1 MKRVSEYPDEFRDQ
15 RVVKLLLPLSLIR
28 QMDRLLLDGVGGFT
42 TRNEFV
48 REAIESY
55 MLELTHEPAPAE
67 PAEMR
72 ERRRQ
77 LRPVADAPA
86 EEAHADFAQDRPALA
101 VADTALAPL
110 PAEGSTIGGEVQVIA
125 EPLFGMHNRDY
136 PSLWAARRLA
146 AYLDEGAITL
156 EEFAE
161 RATEEAWTYAAE
173 LQALELELGMK
184 LTALFP
190 TNVDKRRAASG
201 AFRSF
206 AIGSVTV
213 AGTGVRADGPLFLW
227 RVIGV
232 EPRDEAVVV
241 GLRREGRDLLARLSG
256 LTVAQPHP
264 PEMARAFLAHLREH
278 ALPDYWGFEHVL
290 QTVAE
295 RPTRA
300 ELVDAFQQARP
311 DWRESVAAT
320 NAQGYVARARE
331 WGLIAPKVVEGCYE
345 LTDFG
350 LEVRRGGERE

>member
-1 MKRVSEYPDEFRDQ
+1 
-15 RVVKLLLPLSLIR
+15 VKLLLPLQVIR
-28 QMDRLLLDGVGGFT
+28 QMDHLLLDGIGGFT

-55 MLELTHEPAPAE
+55 MLELTHERAPAE
-67 PAEMR
+67 PAEV
-72 ERRRQ
+72 RRRR
-77 LRPVADAPA
+77 LRPVADDPSEAPRT
-86 EEAHADFAQDRPALA
+86 DQLQKPSLLA
-101 VADTALAPL
+101 VGDTALSTLAP
-110 PAEGSTIGGEVQVIA
+110 EGPTIDGEAHVVA

-146 AYLDEGAITL
+146 SFVEEEQTITFN
-156 EEFAE
+156 EFAE

-173 LQALELELGMK
+173 LRALEPELGIK

-190 TNVDKRRAASG
+190 TNVDKRTTASG

-206 AIGSVTV
+206 AIGSVSADE
-213 AGTGVRADGPLFLW
+213 AGMRADGPLFLW
-227 RVIGV
+227 RIIGV
-232 EPRDEAVVV
+232 EARDESVAV
-241 GLRREGRDLLARLSG
+241 GLRREGRDLLASLSG

-264 PEMARAFLAHLREH
+264 PELARAFLAHLRKH
-278 ALPDYWGFEHVL
+278 APPDYWGFDHVL

-300 ELVDAFQQARP
+300 DLVGAFQQARG

-331 WGLIAPKVVEGCYE
+331 WGLIAPKVVEGRYE

-350 LEVRRGGERE
+350 LEVQRGGGA

>member
-1 MKRVSEYPDEFRDQ
+1 MRRTKMYPDELKDQ
-15 RVVKLLLPLSLIR
+15 RVVKLLLPLQLIR
-28 QMDRLLLDGVGGFT
+28 QMDHLLLDGIGGFT

-72 ERRRQ
+72 QRRPR
-77 LRPVADAPA
+77 LRPVADAPPEVA
-86 EEAHADFAQDRPALA
+86 SALAKPALSI
-101 VADTALAPL
+101 ADTALTPL
-110 PAEGSTIGGEVQVIA
+110 AASGPTIDGEVQVVT

-146 AYLDEGAITL
+146 GYLEEGTAIGFD
-156 EEFAE
+156 EFAE
-161 RATEEAWTYAAE
+161 RATEEAWAYATE
-173 LQALELELGMK
+173 LQALELELGGK

-190 TNVDKRRAASG
+190 TNVDKRGAASG
-201 AFRSF
+201 AFRMF
-206 AIGSVTV
+206 AIGSVS
-213 AGTGVRADGPLFLW
+213 ASPTGVRADGPLFLW
-227 RVIGV
+227 RMIGV

-241 GLRREGRDLLARLSG
+241 GLRREGRDLLASLSG

-264 PEMARAFLAHLREH
+264 PEMARSFLSHLRKN
-278 ALPDYWGFEHVL
+278 APADYWGFEHVL

-300 ELVDAFQQARP
+300 ELVDTFRQARP

-320 NAQGYVARARE
+320 NAQGYVARGRE
-331 WGLIAPKVVEGCYE
+331 WGLIAPKVVEGRYE
-345 LTDFG
+345 LSDFG
-350 LEVRRGGERE
+350 LEVQRGGGA

>member
-1 MKRVSEYPDEFRDQ
+1 MRDH
-15 RVVKLLLPLSLIR
+15 RVVKLLLPLQVIR
-28 QMDRLLLDGVGGFT
+28 QMDHLLLDGVGGFT

-55 MLELTHEPAPAE
+55 MLELTHEAAPAE
-67 PAEMR
+67 PAEMLQR
-72 ERRRQ
+72 KLQ
-77 LRPVADAPA
+77 LRPVTDAPTDVA
-86 EEAHADFAQDRPALA
+86 HVDRLEEPSLSI
-101 VADTALAPL
+101 ADTGLSRLAP
-110 PAEGSTIGGEVQVIA
+110 EGPTIDGDAQVVA

-146 AYLDEGAITL
+146 AYLEEGQTITF

-161 RATEEAWTYAAE
+161 RATEEAWTYAGE
-173 LQALELELGMK
+173 LHALELELGTK

-190 TNVDKRRAASG
+190 TNVDKRTTASG
-201 AFRSF
+201 AFRAF
-206 AIGSVTV
+206 AIGSVS
-213 AGTGVRADGPLFLW
+213 GDETGMRADGPLFLW
-227 RVIGV
+227 RIIGV
-232 EPRDEAVVV
+232 EARDESVAV
-241 GLRREGRDLLARLSG
+241 GLRREGRDLLASLSG

-264 PEMARAFLAHLREH
+264 PELARAFLAHLREH
-278 ALPDYWGFEHVL
+278 APPDYWGFDHVL

-300 ELVDAFQQARP
+300 ELVGAFQQARP

-331 WGLIAPKVVEGCYE
+331 WGLIAPKVVEGRYE

-350 LEVRRGGERE
+350 FEVQRGGGA